1 MATTSSDSS
10 RARRQQLCA
19 EYVNL
24 PTVYSHIRIESYIK
38 LAYSFYNEGLALFE
52 SKYYVRSYIEFKK
65 FTELSVAH
73 LAQHKSYELIKDERS
88 KLMVYL
94 KIAVAQLQKIARI
107 LDEEEDEKLR
117 NKEILDLVDAFDEKD
132 EEEMMDRLQQNFTAL
147 NSAPPTYDF
156 SEKNR
161 TSPRNI
167 DQFSHEE
174 KMTVDRFSEK
184 SKLDVKDDLP
194 HIWNFE
200 NKEDLL
206 PGNRKTFEECVRTLR
221 YPEVEKE
228 EEKSPYYQFIPEFV
242 PLGEIV
248 RETEVDEEEEISDL
262 SVQNRYYIY
271 PFSSSFAFSYRYCV
285 AIKVLAHWSL
295 IFSGRERNWMTLLNF
310 VEFYP

>member
-147 NSAPPTYDF
+147 NSAPPT
-156 SEKNR
+156 
-161 TSPRNI
+161 
-167 DQFSHEE
+167 
-174 KMTVDRFSEK
+174 
-184 SKLDVKDDLP
+184 
-194 HIWNFE
+194 
-200 NKEDLL
+200 
-206 PGNRKTFEECVRTLR
+206 
-221 YPEVEKE
+221 
-228 EEKSPYYQFIPEFV
+228 
-242 PLGEIV
+242 
-248 RETEVDEEEEISDL
+248 
-262 SVQNRYYIY
+262 
-271 PFSSSFAFSYRYCV
+271 
-285 AIKVLAHWSL
+285 
-295 IFSGRERNWMTLLNF
+295 
-310 VEFYP
+310 

>member
-1 MATTSSDSS
+1 MATARSDSS
-10 RARRQQLCA
+10 LARRVQLCA

-65 FTELSVAH
+65 FTELSVAS
-73 LAQHKSYELIKDERS
+73 LTKHKSYELIRDERH
-88 KLMVYL
+88 KLTIYC
-94 KIAVAQLQKIARI
+94 KIAVEKLQIIARI

-117 NKEILDLVDAFDEKD
+117 NKEILDLVDTFEEKD
-132 EEEMMDRLQQNFTAL
+132 EKEMMDRLQRNFTAVD
-147 NSAPPTYDF
+147 SAPPAYDF
-156 SEKNR
+156 NENNR

-174 KMTVDRFSEK
+174 KITVDRFSEK
-184 SKLDVKDDLP
+184 SRLNVIDDLP

-200 NKEDLL
+200 NKDDLL

-221 YPEVEKE
+221 FTEVEKE

-248 RETEVDEEEEISDL
+248 RENEAYEDEESSDL
-262 SVQNRYYIY
+262 SVKNRYCSSC
-271 PFSSSFAFSYRYCV
+271 SSSLSSLSFSNYV
-285 AIKVLAHWSL
+285 VIKVLTFINYIA
-295 IFSGRERNWMTLLNF
+295 
-310 VEFYP
+310 FYS